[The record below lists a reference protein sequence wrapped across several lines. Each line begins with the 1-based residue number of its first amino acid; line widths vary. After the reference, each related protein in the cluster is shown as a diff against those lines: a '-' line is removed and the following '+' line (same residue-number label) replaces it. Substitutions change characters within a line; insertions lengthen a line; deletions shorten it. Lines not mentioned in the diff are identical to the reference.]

1 MSERLPSPDELGETM
16 LVWNGN
22 VARVP
27 ALVVRPD
34 TVEELASA
42 VEFARDHGLPLRL
55 RGGDPGAPDTWA
67 HDRAVTLDLSRLC
80 SEAERSRQSS

>member
-27 ALVVRPD
+27 PLVVTPH
-34 TVEELASA
+34 TVEELAA
-42 VEFARDHGLPLRL
+42 VIEFARDHGLPLRL
-55 RGGDPGAPDTWA
+55 GGDNAGD
-67 HDRAVTLDLSRLC
+67 DRAVTLDLSRL
-80 SEAERSRQSS
+80 EAERSRQSP

>member
-27 ALVVRPD
+27 ALVVRPE
-34 TVEELASA
+34 TVEELAA
-42 VEFARDHGLPLRL
+42 VVEFARDHGLPLRL
-55 RGGDPGAPDTWA
+55 RGENPGRAETPVD
-67 HDRAVTLDLSRLC
+67 DRAVTLDLSRLRL
-80 SEAERSRQSS
+80 EAERSRQSS

>member
-1 MSERLPSPDELGETM
+1 MSEHLPSPDELGETM

-34 TVEELASA
+34 TVEELAAA
-42 VEFARDHGLPLRL
+42 VVFARDHGLPLRL
-55 RGGDPGAPDTWA
+55 GSENARGAEAPADG
-67 HDRAVTLDLSRLC
+67 RAVTLDLSRL
-80 SEAERSRQSS
+80 SD

>member
-34 TVEELASA
+34 TVEELAA
-42 VEFARDHGLPLRL
+42 VVEFARDHGLPLRL
-55 RGGDPGAPDTWA
+55 GRENAAD
-67 HDRAVTLDLSRLC
+67 DRAVTLDLSRL
-80 SEAERSRQSS
+80 EAERGRQSP

>member
-1 MSERLPSPDELGETM
+1 M

-34 TVEELASA
+34 MVEELAA
-42 VEFARDHGLPLRL
+42 VVEFARDHGLPLKL
-55 RGGDPGAPDTWA
+55 RGESQGGAETPVD
-67 HDRAVTLDLSRLC
+67 DRAVTLDLSRL
-80 SEAERSRQSS
+80 EAERGRQST

>member
-27 ALVVRPD
+27 PLVVRPD
-34 TVEELASA
+34 TVEELAAA

-55 RGGDPGAPDTWA
+55 GGENPGGAKPAGD
-67 HDRAVTLDLSRLC
+67 DRSVTLDLSRLR
-80 SEAERSRQSS
+80 SEAERGRQSP

>member
-27 ALVVRPD
+27 PLVVRPD
-34 TVEELASA
+34 TVEELAA
-42 VEFARDHGLPLRL
+42 VVEFARDHGLPLRL
-55 RGGDPGAPDTWA
+55 SGKNAGD
-67 HDRAVTLDLSRLC
+67 DRAVTLDLSRLR
-80 SEAERSRQSS
+80 SEAERGRQST

>member
-27 ALVVRPD
+27 PLVVRPD
-34 TVEELASA
+34 TVEELAA
-42 VEFARDHGLPLRL
+42 VVEFARDHGLPLRL
-55 RGGDPGAPDTWA
+55 GDRNPGGAETPVD
-67 HDRAVTLDLSRLC
+67 DRAVTLDLSRLR
-80 SEAERSRQSS
+80 SEAERGRQSP

>member
-1 MSERLPSPDELGETM
+1 MSEGPPSPDELGETM

-55 RGGDPGAPDTWA
+55 RGDPGGPETSA